1 MGSGPG
7 IACDINLNTA
17 LTPEERAVYQDPAV
31 IQGILHN
38 SRNIALV
45 GLSSDTQKA
54 SYFVATY
61 LLYEGYRVFPVTPKA
76 GPILGQKCY
85 ATLRGIPEP
94 VDLVVVFR
102 PAHEAL
108 KFAEEAIAIKAKA
121 FWTPLRV
128 ISFEAAEKARSAG
141 LKVVMDKCVK
151 MEHGRYKGGLHWAGM
166 NTQIITARR
175 KTSNGSPNSN
185 GSAG

>member
-1 MGSGPG
+1 
-7 IACDINLNTA
+7 

-85 ATLRGIPEP
+85 ATLRDIPEP
-94 VDLVVVFR
+94 IDLVVVFR
-102 PAHEAL
+102 PTHEAL
-108 KFAEEAIAIKAKA
+108 KFAEEAVAIQAKA

-128 ISFEAAEKARSAG
+128 ISFEAAEKARAAG

-175 KTSNGSPNSN
+175 KSAEGSLNSP